1 MRLWE
6 LEQGVVARPGG
17 RGGCAVSDVGLPP
30 AAPSLMREREYERE
44 DFVRVKIDKRRW

>member
-1 MRLWE
+1 MRPRE

-17 RGGCAVSDVGLPP
+17 RGGCIVTDVGLPP

-44 DFVRVKIDKRRW
+44 DFMRVKRDKRRW